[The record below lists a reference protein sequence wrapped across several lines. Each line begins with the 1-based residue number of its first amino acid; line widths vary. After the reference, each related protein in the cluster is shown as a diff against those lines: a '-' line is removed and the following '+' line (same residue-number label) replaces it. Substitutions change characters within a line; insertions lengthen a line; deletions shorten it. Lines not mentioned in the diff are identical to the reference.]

1 MVTGV
6 NARGWSLARQL
17 VVLQICVVM
26 LTVGI
31 EAMVGVYRGANSG
44 TTGDQQYLL
53 GLVALTEV
61 ALTVGIAGSLLVADR
76 VHRQTLGLE
85 PAVIARQYQHH
96 QAMLC
101 AVREGLVITDQAGK
115 LMLANDEARRLLR
128 LPPGGEDTPVC
139 DLLRDPDLA
148 ELFTHDGPLRD
159 QLRVAAG
166 RVLLVSRSPAAV
178 DGQPV
183 GAVLTLRDRT
193 ELQAVLRELDTVRA
207 LADALR
213 AQAHESAN
221 RLQALVGL
229 VELGRYEDAV
239 RLGTRDS
246 SIAQRLSDQLLDQVG
261 EPVLVALLLG
271 KTAIAADRGVELR
284 LSPDTAVTAVHLP
297 VEQVL
302 TVVGNLVDNALDA
315 AAISGGW
322 VELTLRNDDRGL
334 HVIVRDNGPGLPAE
348 HLEEI
353 FTPGWTTKPT
363 DSPGGRGLGLALV
376 RNTVTRIGGTI
387 SAGNDSGDDGGAVF
401 HIHLPTVST
410 PADTATQV
418 TA

>member
-1 MVTGV
+1 MNV
-6 NARGWSLARQL
+6 RGWSLARQL

-128 LPPGGEDTPVC
+128 LPPGGEGAPVG
-139 DLLRDPDLA
+139 DLLCDPDLA
-148 ELFTHDGPLRD
+148 ELFTHEGSVRD
-159 QLRVAAG
+159 QVRVAAG

-178 DGQPV
+178 DCKPV

-193 ELQAVLRELDTVRA
+193 ELQTVLRELDTVRA

-239 RLGTRDS
+239 RLGTRES
-246 SIAQRLSDQLLDQVG
+246 SIAQRLSDQLLDRVG
-261 EPVLVALLLG
+261 EPALVALLLG

-284 LSPDTAVTAVHLP
+284 LGPDTAVTAVRLP

-315 AAISGGW
+315 AAIGGGW

-334 HVIVRDNGPGLPAE
+334 QVIVRDNGPGLPAE

-363 DSPGGRGLGLALV
+363 DTPGGRGLGLALV
-376 RNTVTRIGGTI
+376 RHTVTRIGGTL

-401 HIHLPTVST
+401 HIHLPTATT

-418 TA
+418 TT

>member
-1 MVTGV
+1 M
-6 NARGWSLARQL
+6 NAREWSLARQL
-17 VVLQICVVM
+17 VVLQVCVV
-26 LTVGI
+26 LFAVGI
-31 EAMVGVYRGANSG
+31 EAMVGFYHGANRG
-44 TTGDQQYLL
+44 TTWDQRQLL
-53 GLVALTEV
+53 GLVTLTEV

-128 LPPGGEDTPVC
+128 LPPGGEDKLVGN
-139 DLLRDPDLA
+139 LLSDPDLA
-148 ELFTHDGPLRD
+148 ELFTQDGPVRD
-159 QLRVAAG
+159 QVRVAAG

-178 DGQPV
+178 DGKPV
-183 GAVLTLRDRT
+183 GAVITLRDRT
-193 ELQAVLRELDTVRA
+193 ELQTVLRELDTVRA

-213 AQAHESAN
+213 AQTHESAN

-246 SIAQRLSDQLLDQVG
+246 SIAQRLSDQLLDRVG
-261 EPVLVALLLG
+261 EPTLVALLLG
-271 KTAIAADRGVELR
+271 KTVIATNRGVELR
-284 LSPDTAVTAVHLP
+284 LGPDTAVTAVRLP

-315 AAISGGW
+315 AAIGGGW
-322 VELTLRNDDRGL
+322 VELTLRNDARGL

-353 FTPGWTTKPT
+353 FTPGWTTKKT
-363 DSPGGRGLGLALV
+363 DTPGGRGLGLALV
-376 RNTVTRIGGTI
+376 RNTVTRLGGTI
-387 SAGNDSGDDGGAVF
+387 SAANDSGDNGGAVF
-401 HIHLPTVST
+401 QVQLPTATTSAST
-410 PADTATQV
+410 AIQV
-418 TA
+418 NA

>member
-1 MVTGV
+1 M

-31 EAMVGVYRGANSG
+31 EAMVGFYRSANS
-44 TTGDQQYLL
+44 TTAWDQQQLL
-53 GLVALTEV
+53 GLVALTEI

-96 QAMLC
+96 QAMLR

-115 LMLANDEARRLLR
+115 LMLANDEGRRLLR
-128 LPPGGEDTPVC
+128 LPPGGEGTPVGE
-139 DLLRDPDLA
+139 LLSDTDLA
-148 ELFTHDGPLRD
+148 GLFTQDEPLRD
-159 QLRVAAG
+159 QVRVAAG
-166 RVLLVSRSPAAV
+166 RVLLVSRSPAEV
-178 DGQPV
+178 DGKSV
-183 GAVLTLRDRT
+183 GAVVTLRDRT

-207 LADALR
+207 FADALR

-246 SIAQRLSDQLLDQVG
+246 SIAQRLSDQLLDRVG
-261 EPVLVALLLG
+261 EPALVALLLG
-271 KTAIAADRGVELR
+271 KTAVAADRGVELR
-284 LSPDTAVTAVHLP
+284 LSPDTAVTAVRLP

-315 AAISGGW
+315 AAIGGGW
-322 VELTLRNDDRGL
+322 VELTMRSEDRALR
-334 HVIVRDNGPGLPAE
+334 VIVRDNGPGLPAE

-353 FTPGWTTKPT
+353 FTPGW
-363 DSPGGRGLGLALV
+363 
-376 RNTVTRIGGTI
+376 NHQ
-387 SAGNDSGDDGGAVF
+387 ND
-401 HIHLPTVST
+401 
-410 PADTATQV
+410 
-418 TA
+418 

>member
-1 MVTGV
+1 M

-31 EAMVGVYRGANSG
+31 EAMVSFYRGANG
-44 TTGDQQYLL
+44 TTTGDQQLL

-85 PAVIARQYQHH
+85 PAVIARHYQHH
-96 QAMLC
+96 QAMLR

-115 LMLANDEARRLLR
+115 LVLANDEARRLLQ
-128 LPPGGEDTPVC
+128 LPPGGEGAPVSHLLSDTE
-139 DLLRDPDLA
+139 LA
-148 ELFTHDGPLRD
+148 GLFTQDGPVRD

-166 RVLLVSRSPAAV
+166 RVLLVSRSPAEV
-178 DGQPV
+178 DGKLV

-193 ELQAVLRELDTVRA
+193 ELQTVMSELDTVRA

-213 AQAHESAN
+213 VHVHESAN

-246 SIAQRLSDQLLDQVG
+246 SMAQRLSDQLFDRVG
-261 EPVLVALLLG
+261 DPALVALLLG

-284 LSPDTAVTAVHLP
+284 LGPDTAVTAAHLP
-297 VEQVL
+297 VDQVL
-302 TVVGNLVDNALDA
+302 TVVGNLVDNALEA
-315 AAISGGW
+315 TAIGGSW
-322 VELTLRNDDRGL
+322 VELTLRSDDRGL
-334 HVIVRDNGPGLPAE
+334 CVIVRDNGPGLPAN
-348 HLEEI
+348 HLEEM
-353 FTPGWTTKPT
+353 FTPGWTTKAT
-363 DSPGGRGLGLALV
+363 ETPGGRGLGLALV
-376 RNTVTRIGGTI
+376 RHTTTRMGGTI
-387 SAGNDSGDDGGAVF
+387 SATNDGGAVF
-401 HIHLPTVST
+401 HVHLPVATT
-410 PADTATQV
+410 PTDTTTQV

>member
-1 MVTGV
+1 MVTEM
-6 NARGWSLARQL
+6 NTHRWSLARQL

-31 EAMVGVYRGANSG
+31 EAMVGVYRSANS
-44 TTGDQQYLL
+44 TPTWDQRQLL
-53 GLVALTEV
+53 GLITLTEV

-96 QAMLC
+96 QAMLR
-101 AVREGLVITDQAGK
+101 AVREGLVITDQEGK

-128 LPPGGEDTPVC
+128 LPPGGEDTPVG
-139 DLLRDPDLA
+139 DLLCDTDLL
-148 ELFTHDGPLRD
+148 ELFTQDGPVRD
-159 QLRVAAG
+159 QLRVAAE
-166 RVLLVSRSPAAV
+166 RVLLVSRSPAEV
-178 DGQPV
+178 DGKPV

-193 ELQAVLRELDTVRA
+193 ELQAVMRELDTVRA
-207 LADALR
+207 LAEALR

-246 SIAQRLSDQLLDQVG
+246 SIAQRLSDQLLDRVG
-261 EPVLVALLLG
+261 EPALVALLLG
-271 KTAIAADRGVELR
+271 KTAIAANRGVELR
-284 LSPDTAVTAVHLP
+284 LGPDTAVTAVRLP

-315 AAISGGW
+315 AAIGGGW

-334 HVIVRDNGPGLPAE
+334 RVIVRDNGPGLPAD
-348 HLEEI
+348 HLEEM

-363 DSPGGRGLGLALV
+363 DTLGGRGLGLALV
-376 RNTVTRIGGTI
+376 RHIVTRMGGTI
-387 SAGNDSGDDGGAVF
+387 NAGNDGGAVF
-401 HIHLPTVST
+401 QIHLPTAPT
-410 PADTATQV
+410 PVGTEHQV
-418 TA
+418 NS

>member
-1 MVTGV
+1 MNT
-6 NARGWSLARQL
+6 RGWSLARQL

-31 EAMVGVYRGANSG
+31 EAMVGVYRSANSG
-44 TTGDQQYLL
+44 ATWDEHQLL

-61 ALTVGIAGSLLVADR
+61 ALTVGITGSLLIADR

-96 QAMLC
+96 QAMLR
-101 AVREGLVITDQAGK
+101 AVREGLVITDQVGK

-128 LPPGGEDTPVC
+128 LPPGGEGTPVG
-139 DLLRDPDLA
+139 DLLCDPDLA
-148 ELFTHDGPLRD
+148 ELFTHEGPVRD
-159 QLRVAAG
+159 QVRVAAG

-178 DGQPV
+178 DGTPV

-193 ELQAVLRELDTVRA
+193 ELQTVLRELDTVRA

-213 AQAHESAN
+213 AQTHESAN
-221 RLQALVGL
+221 RIQALVGL

-239 RLGTRDS
+239 QLGTRDS
-246 SIAQRLSDQLLDQVG
+246 SIAQRLSDQLFDRVG
-261 EPVLVALLLG
+261 EPTLVALLLG

-284 LSPDTAVTAVHLP
+284 LSPDTAVTAVRLP

-302 TVVGNLVDNALDA
+302 TIVGNLVDNALDA
-315 AAISGGW
+315 AALGGGW

-334 HVIVRDNGPGLPAE
+334 RVTVRDNGPGLPAE

-363 DSPGGRGLGLALV
+363 DTPGGRGLGLALV
-376 RNTVTRIGGTI
+376 RNTVTRMGGTI

-401 HIHLPTVST
+401 HVQLPAATT
-410 PADTATQV
+410 PAGTEAQV
-418 TA
+418 SA